1 MFDFSKNKK
10 SSGDIY
16 NSILKSLRTWQLT
29 ALAMLVINLILVISL
44 ITLANK
50 QRVVPWIVQVDE
62 HGFEV
67 AIAPAEQVSA
77 VDNRIIISRIGRFI
91 ECLRTVVVDR
101 EAQKALVDW
110 VYFSIPETS
119 SAQKFT
125 TQFYRTNEPVKRA
138 KDGTISVEVKSI
150 IPISANTYRAEWIE
164 KAVTRAGELA
174 SVDSWTG
181 IFSIAISST
190 RDIKS
195 VIKNPLGVYV
205 TEYTVTRN
213 FN

>member
-1 MFDFSKNKK
+1 MFDFKKNKK
-10 SSGDIY
+10 SSGDLY
-16 NSILKSLRTWQLT
+16 NSILKSLRSWQLI
-29 ALAMLVINLILVISL
+29 ALSLLTINLILLSSFIV
-44 ITLANK
+44 LANK

-62 HGFEV
+62 HGFEIAV
-67 AIAPAEQVSA
+67 APAEQVSA

-91 ECLRTVVVDR
+91 ECLRTVVADR
-101 EAQKALVDW
+101 EAQKALVEW
-110 VYFSIPETS
+110 VYVSIADS
-119 SAQKFT
+119 SAAQAYT

-138 KDGTISVEVKSI
+138 QGGLTVSVEVKSI

-164 KAVTRAGELA
+164 KIMKTGEIISA
-174 SVDSWTG
+174 DSWTG
-181 IFSIAISST
+181 IFRVAISST

-205 TEYTVTRN
+205 MDYTVTRN